1 MRALLV
7 LTVLLFGLGVFFVV
21 VNQKSLDLKF
31 NHPKL
36 LFQSLLEISTLV
48 DTADVFELEIKKS
61 IPEEAISW
69 DAWGEKRS
77 PSSPGELG
85 T

>member
-7 LTVLLFGLGVFFVV
+7 LTVLLFGLGVLFVV
-21 VNQKSLDLKF
+21 VHQKSLDLKF
-31 NHPKL
+31 NHPKS
-36 LFQSLLEISTLV
+36 LFQSPLEISTLV

-61 IPEEAISW
+61 ILEEAISW
-69 DAWGEKRS
+69 DACGGKRS

>member
-7 LTVLLFGLGVFFVV
+7 LTVLLFGLGVLFV

-31 NHPKL
+31 NHPKS
-36 LFQSLLEISTLV
+36 LFQSPLEISTLV

-61 IPEEAISW
+61 ILEEAISW
-69 DAWGEKRS
+69 DACGGKRS